1 MSEKSAS
8 MHDGFLVIT
17 IAVLTLVLGFIA
29 RLLFNSH

>member
-17 IAVLTLVLGFIA
+17 IAVMVLIVGFIA
-29 RLLFNSH
+29 KLLYH